1 MKSIDQETIDFA
13 EDFFFKLSDM
23 QLKERMEDLKR
34 SQKMVHLQLMDTG
47 KKLHY
52 GDARELFW
60 KYCLMVDYCFKNT
73 YGELQMIS
81 SEAISKFFAWRDRIQ
96 FEYVIGDGYIDFE
109 KYYLASGQ
117 SEFLAYLHNKI
128 FASVMENGDGAKE
141 NDTKI
146 MLGIMT
152 MVFFYQNEIKRME

>member
-1 MKSIDQETIDFA
+1 MKLIDQETIDFA

-60 KYCLMVDYCFKNT
+60 KYFLMVDYCFKNT
-73 YGELQMIS
+73 
-81 SEAISKFFAWRDRIQ
+81 
-96 FEYVIGDGYIDFE
+96 
-109 KYYLASGQ
+109 
-117 SEFLAYLHNKI
+117 
-128 FASVMENGDGAKE
+128 
-141 NDTKI
+141 
-146 MLGIMT
+146 
-152 MVFFYQNEIKRME
+152 